1 MKRYLWNSLSDAER
15 RAALDRPARDDVT
28 RVLDCVRGIVDDVKA
43 SGDEAVAR
51 WTQKFDG
58 YFGPIAPVGA
68 SAFDAAEQSLSRELL
83 AALETA
89 IANVTT
95 FHRAQLR
102 QSTVVETAPG
112 VVCERVH
119 VPIRCV
125 GLYVPGGGAPLPST
139 VYMLGV
145 PSGLAGCPA
154 RVLCTPPR
162 PDGSVDPAI
171 LVAARKCGIDTVF
184 PIGGAQAI
192 AAMAYGT
199 ATVPRCDK
207 LVGPGNRYVDAA
219 KQLVALDHDGAAI
232 DLPAGPS
239 EVLVIADASAS
250 PAFVAA
256 DLLAQAEHDTVAQ
269 CILVTTSEAL
279 ADRVD
284 DEIGNQLAELSGSTA
299 VESIDNGRSIVVA
312 SLDEAVDVASDYAP
326 EHLIINTENPE
337 SIVGRITTAGSI
349 FVGAWTPEVL
359 GDYCSGTNHV
369 LPTGGAA
376 RAYSGLSVESF
387 QRTMTVQRASRAGLE
402 GLAQTA
408 VTLAEAEGLEAH
420 ASAIRIRMDG
430 SAGVATESS
439 TEVASNA

>member
-1 MKRYLWNSLSDAER
+1 MKRYFWKSLSKAER

-28 RVLDCVRGIVDDVKA
+28 RVLDSVRAIVDDVRA
-43 SGDEAVAR
+43 NGDEAVAR
-51 WTQKFDG
+51 WTQKFDA
-58 YFGPIAPVGA
+58 YFGPIAPVDA
-68 SAFDAAEQSLSRELL
+68 SAFDAAEQSLGRDLL
-83 AALETA
+83 EALDAA
-89 IANVTT
+89 IANVTA
-95 FHRAQLR
+95 FHREQLR
-102 QSTVVETAPG
+102 ESIRVETAPG
-112 VVCERVH
+112 VVCERVT
-119 VPIRCV
+119 VPIQRA
-125 GLYVPGGGAPLPST
+125 GLYVPGGRASLPST

-145 PSGLAGCPA
+145 PSGLAGCPI

-199 ATVPRCDK
+199 ATVPKCDK
-207 LVGPGNRYVDAA
+207 LFGPGNRYVDAA
-219 KQLVALDHDGAAI
+219 KQLVALDADGPAI

-256 DLLAQAEHDTVAQ
+256 DLLAQAEHDTIAQ

-284 DEIGNQLAELSGSTA
+284 DEIRNHLVELRGSA
-299 VESIDNGRSIVVA
+299 PVASIDNGRSIVVA
-312 SLDEAVDVASDYAP
+312 SLDEAVDVANDCAP

-337 SIVGRITTAGSI
+337 SIVDRITTAGSI
-349 FVGAWTPEVL
+349 FVGPWTPEVL

-369 LPTGGAA
+369 LPTGGTA
-376 RAYSGLSVESF
+376 RAHSGLSVESF
-387 QRTMTVQRASRAGLE
+387 QRTMTIQRASRAGFDRLAPIASALAQAE
-402 GLAQTA
+402 GLA
-408 VTLAEAEGLEAH
+408 AH
-420 ASAIRIRMDG
+420 ANAIRVRTDG
-430 SAGVATESS
+430 SAGVATQSS